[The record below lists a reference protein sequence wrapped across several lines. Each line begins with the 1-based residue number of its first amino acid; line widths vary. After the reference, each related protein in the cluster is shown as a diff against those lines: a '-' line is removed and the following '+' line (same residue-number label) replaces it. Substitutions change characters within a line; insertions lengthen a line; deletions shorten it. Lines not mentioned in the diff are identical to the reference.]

1 MVTRPRVAICQS
13 TLTPGGRL
21 RVVLEIIEILNE
33 FGIVPDIL
41 TANLGVHPDWI
52 LDQYGRS
59 IQANYKCIF
68 SLPKIPKL
76 HGDFY
81 IVLFNAMLRSYTR
94 DYDLLIN
101 TSNSLI
107 FLPKS
112 KRVIT
117 YMFFPRK
124 RRIMAKS
131 PNIHRPDIR
140 FRPWSVHRPQKALLR
155 LIYHFSKLYP
165 GHEIVCMTKFTYSAL
180 KQDYAIDRNLPI
192 VYPPVDMANFQDSN
206 QERIHSIVTVG
217 RFSPDKRQL
226 EQIKLAEQLPDFP
239 FHIVGFANNNP
250 YYRLCHQYVK
260 EHQLSNVQLH
270 PDAPFEHM
278 VSLLK
283 ESKYFLHTLIN
294 EPFGL
299 TAVQAIAA
307 GCLPIVHD
315 SGGQRETVI
324 KPELRY
330 QDLREVPAII
340 RNLEALDKTDV
351 DLLTGNLQGHIER
364 FDGAVFRHKMRNIL
378 LSYL

>member
-1 MVTRPRVAICQS
+1 M
-13 TLTPGGRL
+13 
-21 RVVLEIIEILNE
+21 
-33 FGIVPDIL
+33 
-41 TANLGVHPDWI
+41 
-52 LDQYGRS
+52 
-59 IQANYKCIF
+59 
-68 SLPKIPKL
+68 
-76 HGDFY
+76 
-81 IVLFNAMLRSYTR
+81 
-94 DYDLLIN
+94 
-101 TSNSLI
+101 
-107 FLPKS
+107 
-112 KRVIT
+112 VIT

-124 RRIMAKS
+124 RRIMAKP

-155 LIYHFSKLYP
+155 LIYLFSKPSP
-165 GHEIVCMTKFTYSAL
+165 GHSIVCMTKFTLSAL
-180 KQDYAIDRNLPI
+180 RQDYAIDWDLPI
-192 VYPPVDMANFQDSN
+192 VYPPVDVSKFQDGK
-206 QERIHSIVTVG
+206 QERIRSIVTIG
-217 RFSPDKRQL
+217 RFTPDKRQL

-250 YYRLCHQYVK
+250 YYQLCHQYVK
-260 EHQLSNVQLH
+260 EHRLSNVQLH

-330 QDLREVPAII
+330 RDIQEVPGII
-340 RNLEALDKTDV
+340 RNLEALDKIEV
-351 DLLTGNLQGHIER
+351 DLWTRSLKMHIER
-364 FDGAVFRHKMRNIL
+364 FDAAIFSRKMRDIL
-378 LSYL
+378 LPHL